1 VHENSGA
8 ARPIRKVT
16 SFSMVLDNPLQ
27 REDAAA
33 FIRISEDIYDAISKV
48 DWVIAREFCL
58 RASTH

>member
-1 VHENSGA
+1 VHENGGT

-16 SFSMVLDNPLQ
+16 SFSMVLDYSLQ
-27 REDAAA
+27 REDGAV
-33 FIRISEDIYDAISKV
+33 FIRITEDIYDAISEV